1 MNILNIFF
9 QYLAVLLVVIGFIVV
24 YRSRLIQQ
32 VLRQGI
38 SLMLH
43 KKYLWFIAAFAGL
56 ATYGGEV
63 NFFTN
68 RLDSAKLF
76 GDLINSLQD
85 NFVQG
90 QAKII
95 WSIFL
100 RVFKGSPVSMLAY
113 VVGFLAFIML
123 ILWTM
128 VMSQGILTRIAG
140 RFVQKKQASL
150 LDGIAMA
157 SRYFWDLCKVSII
170 FLLVGWGVW
179 MLIAGLPTI
188 LFLTTDKVAWQ
199 FVAQVGSYASL
210 FISAMSLFLLQY
222 SVIELVVM
230 EQPGAVAAIRR
241 AWAILQ
247 KNVLLVVE
255 LALGVFIVNMVSLIV
270 FASVMVF
277 FIFPDNIPK
286 LVADVVILFVQLG
299 LLTTVSYGATVA
311 LYIQM
316 QQRQQ
321 NGMLSGWTEKIVNL
335 ATKKPAI

>member
-1 MNILNIFF
+1 MNILNLFF
-9 QYLAVLLVVIGFIVV
+9 QYLALLLVVIGFIVV
-24 YRSRLIQQ
+24 FRSRLIQQ
-32 VLRQGI
+32 VLRQGLE
-38 SLMLH
+38 LMAH

-76 GDLINSLQD
+76 GDLISSLQD

-113 VVGFLAFIML
+113 IVGFLAFAML

-128 VMSQGILTRIAG
+128 VMSQGVLTRIAG
-140 RFVQKKQASL
+140 RFIQKKQTSL
-150 LDGIAMA
+150 LDGIATA

-170 FLLVGWGVW
+170 FLLIGWGVW
-179 MLIAGLPTI
+179 LLIAGLPTV
-188 LFLTTDKVAWQ
+188 LFLSTDRTAWQ
-199 FVAQVGSYASL
+199 FVAQIGSYVSL
-210 FISAMSLFLLQY
+210 FVSALSLFLLQY
-222 SVIELVVM
+222 SVVELVVM
-230 EQPGAVAAIRR
+230 EQSGAVPAIRR

-247 KNVLLVVE
+247 RNMLLAIE
-255 LALGVFIVNMVSLIV
+255 LALGLFIVNMISLVI

-277 FIFPDNIPK
+277 FIFPDSIPK
-286 LVADVVILFVQLG
+286 LVADIVILFLQLG

-311 LYIQM
+311 LYLQM

-321 NGMLSGWTEKIVNL
+321 SGMLGGWTEKIVNL
-335 ATKKPAI
+335 AAKKPTV